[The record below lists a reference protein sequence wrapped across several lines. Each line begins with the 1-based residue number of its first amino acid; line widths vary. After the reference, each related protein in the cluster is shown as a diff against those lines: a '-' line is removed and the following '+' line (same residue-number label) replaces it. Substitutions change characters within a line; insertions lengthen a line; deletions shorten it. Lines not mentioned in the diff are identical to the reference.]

1 MARISN
7 DKIRFFYSFL
17 QSPKRIGSVIPSSSF
32 LAKEMFRSVP
42 FSNISSIIELG
53 AGTGV
58 FTKLIAENIMPQ
70 TKGLIF
76 EQNDAMRNKLVEI
89 FPDLHFYPNA
99 MEMADIV
106 QKLDEPAVDV
116 VISSLP
122 FSNFSQEIRTQ
133 IAHDI
138 HKVLKPNGM
147 LVAFQYSKQMKQ
159 TFEKLFPEVSVTF
172 VPFNIPP
179 AFVFTCNKI
188 DESSE
193 KNAVE
198 ENRLW

>member
-1 MARISN
+1 MTRIGN

-32 LAKEMFRSVP
+32 LTKEMFRSVS

-58 FTKLIAENIMPQ
+58 FTKLIAENIMSH

-76 EQNDAMRNKLVEI
+76 EQNDAMRNRLVETY
-89 FPDLHFYPNA
+89 PNLDFYPNA
-99 MEMADIV
+99 MEMVDV
-106 QKLDEPAVDV
+106 VRTLEVPEVDV

-122 FSNFSQEIRTQ
+122 FANFSQEISMQ

-147 LVAFQYSKQMKQ
+147 LIAFQYSKQMKR
-159 TFEKLFPEVSVTF
+159 TFEMLFPKVSVTF

-179 AFVFTCNKI
+179 AFVFTCNKM
-188 DESSE
+188 DLSSE
-193 KNAVE
+193 KKAVE
-198 ENRLW
+198 ENRL